1 MCPLIKI
8 QLNWFSANTASGVNL
23 ALSAAVAFSISVSLE
38 AWWVVVLYA
47 DRRLVASPDCGD
59 RLAHHQRPAP
69 LLSSST
75 YWSLREPTDYI
86 QQTRTVQ
93 TASKICITL
102 CIIKVCLLTRANPK
116 PHMEAPINPV
126 LFVLWLGV
134 CVCVCVCVCVSEREG
149 EREREAAVAC
159 RKKRIM
165 VKCGYLSC
173 INCASASVLT
183 QHE

>member
-1 MCPLIKI
+1 MVQWCVLVIPDCLNCPDATQIHMCPLIKI

-38 AWWVVVLYA
+38 AWRVVVLYA

-134 CVCVCVCVCVSEREG
+134 CVCVWVR
-149 EREREAAVAC
+149 ERERERERERLLLHVG
-159 RKKRIM
+159 RR
-165 VKCGYLSC
+165 GLW
-173 INCASASVLT
+173 
-183 QHE
+183 